1 MKHAFRALRPE
12 QFNAYLAELSTCSFK
27 SLVLAVSV
35 SQCVAVSSELLLD
48 KINKFLFDESEN

>member
-12 QFNAYLAELSTCSFK
+12 QFNAYLGELSTCSFK

-35 SQCVAVSSELLLD
+35 SQCEAVSSELLLD
-48 KINKFLFDESEN
+48 KINKFRI